1 MVCHIGFGMKRL
13 RACRAVF
20 ASLLLLSVAQPVW
33 AQSTKKDVAAQTTTE
48 TGAVTVGDA
57 PHEAT
62 GEPMDEDWH
71 DTVSTRALLSE
82 LTRLATDLEAQRK
95 DNAKLVAKVDMLSRR
110 LDGMQA
116 TMLKAGFEPSATQD
130 AKAGEPHS
138 AAVDLTGT
146 TSLPVPASSQAL
158 LPQEQISPEA
168 AISASK
174 DKSVVKSEPLA
185 PLPSGGQS
193 VADAERRS
201 PKDGG
206 YFSRL
211 VNKSEKM
218 LSNLAIW

>member
-1 MVCHIGFGMKRL
+1 MVCHVGFGMKRL
-13 RACRAVF
+13 KACRAVF

-33 AQSTKKDVAAQTTTE
+33 AQSAKKDVAAQTMTE
-48 TGAVTVGDA
+48 TDTVTVGDA
-57 PHEAT
+57 THEAT

-82 LTRLATDLEAQRK
+82 LTRLAKDLEAQRK
-95 DNAKLVAKVDMLSRR
+95 DNAKLVAKVDQLSKR

-116 TMLKAGFEPSATQD
+116 TMLRAGFEPPAAQD

-138 AAVDLTGT
+138 ATVDLTGAA
-146 TSLPVPASSQAL
+146 SVPAPASAQAL

-168 AISASK
+168 AISAPE

-185 PLPSGGQS
+185 PLAGQS
-193 VADAERRS
+193 VAETERRS
-201 PKDGG
+201 AKDGG